1 MTFRLSP
8 STNTIMMINRVKAIC
23 ELTLPNNGANKI
35 FVTKATKSKL
45 NRQLEINSVTLN
57 YLKERDD

>member
-1 MTFRLSP
+1 
-8 STNTIMMINRVKAIC
+8 MMINRVKAIC

-45 NRQLEINSVTLN
+45 NRQLEIKSVTLN